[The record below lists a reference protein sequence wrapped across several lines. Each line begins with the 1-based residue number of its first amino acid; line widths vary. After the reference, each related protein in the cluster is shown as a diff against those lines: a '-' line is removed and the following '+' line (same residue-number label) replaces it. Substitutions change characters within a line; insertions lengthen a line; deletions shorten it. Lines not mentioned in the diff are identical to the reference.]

1 MAFTSSFGGVFMVSS
16 LHVCLMV
23 LLWTGL
29 HLGWGGGGGGGEG
42 KGGHLLPLG
51 TCAIVP
57 EYVSKLYSDWLG

>member
-1 MAFTSSFGGVFMVSS
+1 MVSS

-29 HLGWGGGGGGGEG
+29 HLGWGGEG